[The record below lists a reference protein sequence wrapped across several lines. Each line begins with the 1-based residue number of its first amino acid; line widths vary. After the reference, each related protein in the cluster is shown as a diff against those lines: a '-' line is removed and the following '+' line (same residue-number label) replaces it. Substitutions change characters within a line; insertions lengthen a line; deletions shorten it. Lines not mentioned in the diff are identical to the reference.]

1 MPWHGLAV
9 AAVRSAMWAAFY
21 LRGVRPDRKMALDT
35 MAHELGWATAALGDL
50 FVAIDVGDEPSARH
64 VTRVAAGYVELVR
77 ALAADRKVSAKRLGY
92 RSIAAY
98 RLILE
103 KYPSRLDNP
112 AQARPDAKRVLL

>member
-1 MPWHGLAV
+1 
-9 AAVRSAMWAAFY
+9 MWTAFY
-21 LRGVRPDRKMALDT
+21 LHGKRPDRKMALDT

-50 FVAIDVGDEPSARH
+50 FVAIDVDDEPKASY

-77 ALAADRKVSAKRLGY
+77 TLAAERKVTAKRLGY

-112 AQARPDAKRVLL
+112 AQPRHDAKRAVLKTSR